1 MHLDDPTI
9 PRSIP
14 GQVRGVQV
22 NDARFHGALKKNHKK
37 CTLWPTVY
45 DHFMVTFFCI

>member
-22 NDARFHGALKKNHKK
+22 NERFHGITKKKNHRTIYSLAH
-37 CTLWPTVY
+37 CV
-45 DHFMVTFFCI
+45 

>member
-22 NDARFHGALKKNHKK
+22 KDARFHGIKEKN
-37 CTLWPTVY
+37 
-45 DHFMVTFFCI
+45 